1 MRRRG
6 WKKGDWLVKD
16 EESGFTEYA
25 SRVERDYWGVLKLK
39 EQGDRLH
46 PQMFIKAKDDPHV
59 VPFISPP
66 LREYTT
72 DPTVEFYIDNTTIM
86 PTFGPAWHLAYPGI
100 GDAII
105 EYNFFVW

>member
-25 SRVERDYWGVLKLK
+25 SRVERDYYGVLKLK

-59 VPFISPP
+59 VPFISEP
-66 LREYTT
+66 LRSYTT
-72 DPTVEFYIDNTTIM
+72 EPTVEFYIDNTTIE
-86 PTFGPAWHLAYPGI
+86 PAFGPASHLFYPGI
-100 GDAII
+100 GDAVI

>member
-46 PQMFIKAKDDPHV
+46 PQMFVKAKEDPHA

-66 LREYTT
+66 NRSYDATE
-72 DPTVEFYIDNTTIM
+72 NTQFFIGDTSIEQ
-86 PTFGPAWHLAYPGI
+86 PRGAGFHIAYPGI
-100 GDAII
+100 GSAGI